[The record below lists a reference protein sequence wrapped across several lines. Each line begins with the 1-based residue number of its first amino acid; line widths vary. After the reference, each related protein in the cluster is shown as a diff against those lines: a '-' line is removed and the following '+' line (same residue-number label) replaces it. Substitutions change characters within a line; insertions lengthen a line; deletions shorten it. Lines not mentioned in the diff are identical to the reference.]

1 MIGNVLITTLGSEKT
16 VRTTTQA
23 TSSGQLVAQS
33 IDKGVRNAN
42 WISSPPYLAGGEYF
56 LAVRTASGTAV
67 VSYSCTAWFI
77 SSTGS
82 AYVRTSPTAIAK
94 PTGGNVTGWTLL
106 AYGIE
111 RAGTADILSVSGKQ
125 VTITFEVDAGDAP
138 NVLISTSALSR
149 QTGAHRAVDRKPV
162 QVTVLQHRLDG
173 PCHETRPTRHSLMAV
188 IGIGAVTAIVGIS
201 VGAMTIGALT
211 YTNSNRSSVQARAA
225 AEAGVNAALAGLQPQ
240 ATAP

>member
-1 MIGNVLITTLGSEKT
+1 MSGGGARGIRAFGSRLRDDSSGFTLVELIVASSLTVVIAVVIGNILITTLSSEKT

-106 AYGIE
+106 TSGIE

-149 QTGAHRAVDRKPV
+149 QTG
-162 QVTVLQHRLDG
+162 
-173 PCHETRPTRHSLMAV
+173 
-188 IGIGAVTAIVGIS
+188 GASCG
-201 VGAMTIGALT
+201 
-211 YTNSNRSSVQARAA
+211 
-225 AEAGVNAALAGLQPQ
+225 
-240 ATAP
+240 